1 MIYSLR
7 KKFIVITA
15 VSVGVV
21 FALIFGGIYYSS
33 RLQLD
38 RSMDLLADIIVMND
52 GDFQGNQQIPPET
65 QFSTRFFTVRIDESG
80 QILQENTEH
89 ISSVSGDK
97 AKAYVQKALDKET
110 DRGWI
115 SAYRYKI
122 AETDYGR
129 LVVFVNGE
137 TNRDMMNQLLY
148 SVLFVLSG
156 SFLLILF
163 LIILISKKVVKP
175 SAESYEKQK
184 QFVTDVNHELK
195 TPLTL
200 ILSNIDI
207 VESEIGRNEWLDDI
221 RSEGERMGAL
231 INQLVDLSRMD
242 EDGDN
247 FVEVEFDLSEVVTD
261 TVSEFRGLAAE
272 REKSLTAEIKE
283 QVRYRGDE
291 GMIRRLLCILL
302 DNAVQ
307 YCDPGGNI
315 RLTLSVRGRCPVIR
329 VENPY
334 KNVKNEE
341 IEKFFD
347 RFYRADRARTFTGG
361 FGIGLSIARKIAR
374 NHRGDISV
382 YQKGSGHIGFKVIL
396 K

>member
-207 VESEIGRNEWLDDI
+207 VESEIGRN
-221 RSEGERMGAL
+221 L
-231 INQLVDLSRMD
+231 I
-242 EDGDN
+242 
-247 FVEVEFDLSEVVTD
+247 
-261 TVSEFRGLAAE
+261 
-272 REKSLTAEIKE
+272 
-283 QVRYRGDE
+283 
-291 GMIRRLLCILL
+291 
-302 DNAVQ
+302 
-307 YCDPGGNI
+307 
-315 RLTLSVRGRCPVIR
+315 
-329 VENPY
+329 
-334 KNVKNEE
+334 
-341 IEKFFD
+341 
-347 RFYRADRARTFTGG
+347 
-361 FGIGLSIARKIAR
+361 
-374 NHRGDISV
+374 
-382 YQKGSGHIGFKVIL
+382 FK
-396 K
+396 